1 MSNIVERFA
10 DAVARTEEVIF
21 LGGALDLDNAPEALD
36 EFFED
41 QVDQLVEIFG
51 ANASELTGVPEV
63 WEFQQWLIDSDKL
76 GYLVKFATPVMDR
89 SRFSWGCY
97 RTRWVYGDTFEAALD
112 AGFAW
117 VESMR
122 DRERNAVGKTAP

>member
-1 MSNIVERFA
+1 MSNIVERFLEA
-10 DAVARTEEVIF
+10 NARTEEVIF
-21 LGGALDLDNAPEALD
+21 LGGVLEPECAPSSLED
-36 EFFED
+36 FFED

-51 ANASELTGVPEV
+51 ASASELTGVPEV

-89 SRFSWGCY
+89 PSFSWGCY
-97 RTRWVYGDTFEAALD
+97 RTHWVYGDTFEAALD

-117 VESMR
+117 IESMR